1 MINYKKKFTLNVD
14 GWEQGIMANKW
25 KDKVEAIDENKITFK
40 NLEDFSEEELLEVDN
55 YI

>member
-1 MINYKKKFTLNVD
+1 MPKNRILYFMKYK
-14 GWEQGIMANKW
+14 
-25 KDKVEAIDENKITFK
+25 IDENKIIFK